1 MIEYAAEIWSVA
13 FMLVLTLAVI
23 ASYRKGANDAVG
35 PVTQGNMKYLE
46 DIGLIEVMWD
56 SKGNILGVKAKD
68 QKNGD

>member
-1 MIEYAAEIWSVA
+1 MIEYAAEIT

-23 ASYRKGANDAVG
+23 ASYRKGANDAVR